1 MIRIKL
7 GITDLFV
14 VIFNNHTTRDIH
26 HPVLQPLR
34 IRQIPALASPVHIQ
48 LIRKYPN
55 RTGHDSVIIGIL

>member
-7 GITDLFV
+7 GITDLFI
-14 VIFNNHTTRDIH
+14 VIFNDHTTWDIH

-34 IRQIPALASPVHIQ
+34 IRQIPAVASPVHIQ

-55 RTGHDSVIIGIL
+55 RTGHDSVVIGIL